1 VPAPCARHDRR
12 ATLTRVDVTFSG
24 EIFYWRGPSPF
35 HFVATPDTVTE
46 QIAMVAPRVSYG
58 WGMIPGTL
66 RLGAT
71 EWDTA
76 LWPKDGRYLVP
87 LRDKVRAAES
97 VDDGDLVALELHI
110 EI

>member
-1 VPAPCARHDRR
+1 M
-12 ATLTRVDVTFSG
+12 DVTFSG

-35 HFVATPDTVTE
+35 HFVATPDAVTE
-46 QIAMVAPRVSYG
+46 QIATVAPKVSYG

-66 RLGAT
+66 RLGDT

-87 LRDKVRAAES
+87 LRDKVRTAEA
-97 VDDGDLVALELHI
+97 VDDGDVVSLELHI
-110 EI
+110 EV